1 MISHLQCYLRLR
13 MFRDFWR
20 NKKIRQRYEE
30 ARRMTEELAVK
41 DYYKTTNID
50 WMEELAY
57 QMPLSS
63 KIRPEWDSEILWISL
78 EHL

>member
-1 MISHLQCYLRLR
+1 
-13 MFRDFWR
+13 
-20 NKKIRQRYEE
+20 
-30 ARRMTEELAVK
+30 MTEELAVK